1 MHSKLL
7 PARFTADAERVRRF
21 QREAQ
26 AASALNHPNIITIY
40 EIGQEG
46 GSCYIVM
53 EFVEGVTLR
62 QRMTVEQMGLTEA
75 LDVTIQIASAL
86 AVAHAGGIVHR
97 DIKPENV
104 MVRPDELVKVVD
116 FGVAKL
122 TESAR
127 RLGRGAG
134 LDCERAEH

>member
-1 MHSKLL
+1 MPLSAGMRLGPYEILSALGTGGMGEVYLGHDSRLRRKVALKLL

-46 GSCYIVM
+46 GFCYIVM

-62 QRMTVEQMGLTEA
+62 QKM
-75 LDVTIQIASAL
+75 
-86 AVAHAGGIVHR
+86 
-97 DIKPENV
+97 
-104 MVRPDELVKVVD
+104 RPSRW
-116 FGVAKL
+116 G
-122 TESAR
+122 
-127 RLGRGAG
+127 
-134 LDCERAEH
+134 